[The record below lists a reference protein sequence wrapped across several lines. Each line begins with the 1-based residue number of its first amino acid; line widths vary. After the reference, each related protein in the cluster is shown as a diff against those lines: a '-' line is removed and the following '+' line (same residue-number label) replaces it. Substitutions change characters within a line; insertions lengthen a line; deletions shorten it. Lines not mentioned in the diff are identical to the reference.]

1 MQIEIANLQRLYN
14 IKKNDVKKILKA
26 VLKDVGKD
34 AELSI
39 VFVDDKKIKELNK
52 SFLGKNTSTDVL
64 AFPLGDFSKDENEK
78 VSGEIVVSVE
88 TAIEVAEKMN
98 SDVTCE
104 IYLYLVHGL
113 LHLMGYDD
121 KEKTMAG
128 EMHDE
133 ERRILSGF
141 GLEVSFDVA
150 SML

>member
-14 IKKNDVKKILKA
+14 LKKNEIRKILRDT
-26 VLKDVGKD
+26 LKDSGKD

-39 VFVDDKKIKELNK
+39 VFVDDKKIKELNR
-52 SFLGKNTSTDVL
+52 SFLGKNNSTDVL

-78 VSGEIVVSVE
+78 ICGEIVVSVE
-88 TAIEVAEKMN
+88 TAIEVANKIDG
-98 SDVTCE
+98 DVTCE

-121 KEKTMAG
+121 KAKKMAEK
-128 EMHDE
+128 MHNE

-141 GLEVSFDVA
+141 GLEVNFDVA
-150 SML
+150 TAI